1 MPGSLIILG
10 GNPGVGKL
18 TLAILIAASVALLC
32 KPQIGIE
39 LGVQNDTKDDDDV
52 DDQQQSGGCARTC
65 HLC

>member
-1 MPGSLIILG
+1 MFFILLG
-10 GNPGVGKL
+10 GNPGVGKS

-39 LGVQNDTKDDDDV
+39 LGLQNDTKDDV
-52 DDQQQSGGCARTC
+52 DDQQQGGGCDRTC